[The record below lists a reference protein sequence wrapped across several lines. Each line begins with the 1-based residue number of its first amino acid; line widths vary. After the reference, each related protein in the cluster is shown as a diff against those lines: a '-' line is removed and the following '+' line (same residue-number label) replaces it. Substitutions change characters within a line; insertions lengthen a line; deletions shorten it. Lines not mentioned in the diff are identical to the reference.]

1 MQEQMKNAQ
10 KNNYQGFNNNTESR
24 QEAPPTKKREN
35 SGTEKEDYLD
45 FEEVKD

>member
-10 KNNYQGFNNNTESR
+10 QNNYQGFNDNSGSH
-24 QEAPPTKKREN
+24 QEASPTKKREN
-35 SGTEKEDYLD
+35 SGTDKEDYLD